1 MKEKTIA
8 MATAFSML
16 LAIGVT
22 GIGTESLHQSPAYNA
37 PQAQVQQMEQG
48 LQQMQIAQYVMLP
61 APEADDL

>member
-22 GIGTESLHQSPAYNA
+22 GVGTESLHQSPVYNA
-37 PQAQVQQMEQG
+37 PQAQIQQMEQG
-48 LQQMQIAQYVMLP
+48 LQQMQITQYVMLP